1 MSEDPNAPPIDGDP
15 SLTAGDDDA
24 TEVDASEIVTDDKG
38 NKTVSLSTMLRY
50 KKEAKALSK
59 QVKDMKPIADRAMGI
74 EARLGQAQP
83 IIDAIVTN
91 PKLRAEALRLAQGT
105 RATPESTE
113 QLTADED
120 PDGAGIA
127 EDLGFYLADGQTPD
141 IARARRVLS
150 RLDTRH
156 GRQTD
161 DRIRP
166 LAGLTL
172 TEKAN
177 ANLREA
183 AAMTDDDGTPLAT
196 AESIREVANQLPPH
210 LLANPQVLDLVINS
224 AIGIDHRKKRTPKPT
239 EEPVFL
245 ERQGGGGR
253 REPMI
258 SPEEKKQLER
268 LGLTEKDYA
277 ASSKRL
283 EQGVASRRG
292 VVLGS

>member
-1 MSEDPNAPPIDGDP
+1 MSEDLNAPPLDGDP
-15 SLTAGDDDA
+15 PLTPDDDA

-50 KKEAKALSK
+50 KKEAKALAR
-59 QVKDMKPIADRAMGI
+59 QVKDLKPVADRAMDI
-74 EARLGQAQP
+74 ETRLGHAQP
-83 IIDAIVTN
+83 IIDAIVSN
-91 PKLRAEALRLAQGT
+91 PKLRAEALRISQGT
-105 RATPESTE
+105 RASDDRTDQPS
-113 QLTADED
+113 ADED

-177 ANLREA
+177 ANLRDA
-183 AAMTDDDGTPLAT
+183 AAMTDDEGTPLAT
-196 AESIREVANQLPPH
+196 PESIREVASQLPPH
-210 LLANPQVLDLVINS
+210 LLANPQVLDLVLNS
-224 AIGIDHRKKRTPKPT
+224 AIGIDHRKKRTPKAA

-245 ERQGGGGR
+245 ERQGGGRG
-253 REPMI
+253 REPSI
-258 SPEEKKQLER
+258 SAEEKKQLDR

-277 ASSKRL
+277 ASTKRL
-283 EQGVASRRG
+283 EQGVATRRG
-292 VVLGS
+292 IVLGS

>member
-91 PKLRAEALRLAQGT
+91 PKLRAEALRLAQGSRPSGET
-105 RATPESTE
+105 TDQPTDDDDA
-113 QLTADED
+113 
-120 PDGAGIA
+120 AGYA
-127 EDLGFYLADGQTPD
+127 EDAGYYLSDGQTPD
-141 IARARRVLS
+141 VARARRVM
-150 RLDTRH
+150 D
-156 GRQTD
+156 RQAKLVKRTTD
-161 DRIRP
+161 DAIRP

-183 AAMTDDDGTPLAT
+183 AAQVDDDGTPLAT
-196 AESIREVANQLPPH
+196 PESIREYANQLPPH
-210 LLANPQVLDLVINS
+210 LLANPQVVTLLIDAAMGLDR
-224 AIGIDHRKKRTPKPT
+224 RKHRTPKAAD
-239 EEPVFL
+239 EPVFL

-292 VVLGS
+292 IVLGS